1 MKKIL
6 IITILLLNIL
16 SAYAKVEIKGKVT
29 DLEGTP
35 LQGIMLRLYKD
46 NKIRAFTSSKRD
58 GTFLMKADTISFPAK
73 ITFASKSYA
82 PHETWITNNS
92 DSVFAVL
99 EPQQLT
105 LEEVVVKV
113 PRVRMKGD
121 TITYDVAS
129 YTGKGDRSIE
139 DVIKKLPGI
148 EVADNGTIMYDG
160 EPINNFYIEGLNLM
174 GNNYAIAS
182 RNITPQ
188 DISTVSV
195 YERHQPKKALKGIA
209 ESKKAALNLKLKK
222 GRMLKPVGYL
232 KGGAGYGDE
241 TLWTGQLY
249 TMLVS
254 PTNQTILS
262 ASGNNTGNDYLNPND
277 RGDKA
282 FTTFARAPFGTPS
295 LASSRYMNNRSAYFT
310 ANTLFKLKEDL
321 TFTFNSSYG
330 LDHDGFDGMSTTEYL
345 ASGLTDPIYSEK
357 VDNGLKKHIVTASA
371 KIENN
376 SDKLYLKDQFYFT
389 GYFNNNSYGIVN
401 TSPID
406 QTMHNRHFSFFNDF
420 STIIRKGYNATEITS
435 QTSYSHTPFSNI
447 AASDIMSGTQIMRQN
462 VEGRSFYNRE
472 TTGYSRKVS
481 RKSSIGA
488 DLAFQ
493 INHDKFISFG
503 QKEESAPVCNDLS
516 GHILKTSVSPF
527 YKFSIPGKFS
537 VTFTLPIEWRDLKY
551 TDIVNEKTHRFDKI
565 FVNGNLDIFFKPHQ
579 SHWFDANAGWS
590 HDTGDI
596 TNFIDNPIFTT
607 FRNTSTLGN
616 GSLVKTTAK
625 SARISYSFRNP
636 FYGFYLRGMASFS
649 RKETNSLSVTNVDQS
664 GTSNS
669 TLNSKTHNDI
679 TNVMINATKHLTGI
693 NSRLSLNLTGVWMQR
708 ESMRSSSLINIKNA
722 TYIATLKAE
731 TEQFDNI
738 LAMSANLSY
747 SLSHQ
752 SFGSAVPS
760 NDIREF
766 SVNGKIS
773 VFPIKRLEI
782 YGKVFLNRSQL
793 EEDNYKSNVFIDA
806 GARFSIKKFD
816 IELTARNLTDMR
828 KYEYTL
834 YHTLDLTTYSYSIR
848 PIEGILTLRYN
859 F

>member
-1 MKKIL
+1 MKRIL
-6 IITILLLNIL
+6 IIALLFLNL
-16 SAYAKVEIKGKVT
+16 LAVYAKVEIKGKVT

-35 LQGIMLRLYKD
+35 LQGIMLRLYQDGNIK
-46 NKIRAFTSSKRD
+46 AFTNSKKD

-73 ITFASKSYA
+73 ISFASKSYA
-82 PHETWITNNS
+82 PHEMWISNTS

-129 YTGKGDRSIE
+129 YTGNGDRSIE

-148 EVADNGTIMYDG
+148 EVSDNGTIMYDG

-195 YERHQPKKALKGIA
+195 YERHQPKKALKGIS
-209 ESKKAALNLKLKK
+209 ESSKAALNLKLKK
-222 GRMLKPVGYL
+222 GRMLKPVGFI

-241 TLWTGQLY
+241 TLWSGQLY

-254 PTNQTILS
+254 PTNQTIVS
-262 ASGNNTGNDYLNPND
+262 ANGNNTGNDYLNPND

-282 FTTFARAPFGTPS
+282 FTTFGRTPFGTPS
-295 LASSRYMNNRSAYFT
+295 LPNSRYIDNRSAYFT

-345 ASGLTDPIYSEK
+345 ASGLKDPIYSEK
-357 VDNGLKKHIVTASA
+357 VDNGLKKHVVSASA

-389 GYFNNNSYGIVN
+389 GNFNNNDYGIVN
-401 TSPID
+401 SSSVD
-406 QTMHNRHFSFFNDF
+406 QTLHNRNFSFFNDF
-420 STIIRKGYNATEITS
+420 STIIRKGRNATEITS
-435 QTSYSHTPFSNI
+435 QTSYRHTPFSNI
-447 AASDIMSGTQIMRQN
+447 AATDIISGTQIMRQN

-472 TTGYSRKVS
+472 TTGYSRNVS
-481 RKSSIGA
+481 RKSIIGA

-493 INHDKFISFG
+493 INHDKFVSFG
-503 QKEESAPVCNDLS
+503 QKEESAPLCNDLS
-516 GHILKTSVSPF
+516 GHILKASLSPF
-527 YKFSIPGKFS
+527 YRFVITGKIS
-537 VTFTLPIEWRDLKY
+537 VSFTLPIEWRDLKY
-551 TDIVNEKTHRFDKI
+551 ADIVNEKTHRFDKV
-565 FVNGNLDIFFKPHQ
+565 FVDGNLDIFFKPHPN
-579 SHWFDANAGWS
+579 HWFDAAASWN

-596 TNFIDNPIFTT
+596 SNFIDNPIFTT

-616 GSLVKTTAK
+616 GNLVKTLSK
-625 SARISYSFRNP
+625 SARVSYSLRNP
-636 FYGFYLRGMASFS
+636 LDGFYLKGMASFS
-649 RKETNSLSVTNVDQS
+649 RKETNSLSVMDVDQS
-664 GTSNS
+664 GTSS
-669 TLNSKTHNDI
+669 SSLNSKTHNDI
-679 TNVMINATKHLTGI
+679 TNVMVNATKHLTGI
-693 NSRLSLNLTGVWMQR
+693 NSRLSLNFTGVWMQR
-708 ESMRSSSLINIKNA
+708 ESMRSSALININNA

-731 TEQFDNI
+731 TEQFNNI
-738 LAMSANLSY
+738 LAMSANVSY
-747 SLSHQ
+747 TLNHQ
-752 SFGSAVPS
+752 SFKGIIPS
-760 NDIREF
+760 NDLREF
-766 SVNGKIS
+766 SVNGKVS
-773 VFPIKRLEI
+773 VFPIKKLEI
-782 YGKVFLNRSQL
+782 YGKLFFNRSQL
-793 EEDNYKSNVFIDA
+793 EEGNYKSNIFIDA
-806 GARFSIKKFD
+806 GVKYSIKKFD
-816 IELTARNLTDMR
+816 IELTAQNLTDMR
-828 KYEYTL
+828 RYEYTL
-834 YHTLDLTTYSYSIR
+834 YHTLDLTTYSYSLR
-848 PIEGILTLRYN
+848 PMEMLLSLRYN